1 MSNRINKPAIVEAIL
16 LQDIFENA
24 TKKQVTQFVDDFFDM
39 IANHV
44 IAGNEVNIAG
54 FGVFEKYKRQ
64 DGSFKPKFRAFTKFK
79 EAVKR

>member
-1 MSNRINKPAIVEAIL
+1 MSIRINKPAIVEAIL

-54 FGVFEKYKRQ
+54 FGKFEKYKRQ
-64 DGSFKPKFRAFTKFK
+64 DGSFKPKFSSFTKFK
-79 EAVKR
+79 AAVKA

>member
-54 FGVFEKYKRQ
+54 FGKFSKFQRQ
-64 DGSFKPKFRAFTKFK
+64 DGSFKPKFAPFTAFKQQ
-79 EAVKR
+79 VKG